1 MINNPQIIQQNT
13 QKRMKGVCDI
23 VFVIDLSGSMIPFI
37 EGLKS
42 HIENFIDSLKSG
54 NQNISS
60 LDYRLGIVA
69 HNNWGFS
76 VLDFTPDINRFK
88 KALEQLEPELANE
101 FTLPAI
107 DRALD
112 FPWRKAT
119 RIIASFTDE
128 PLKIGTD
135 DPFETG
141 YEPEFQISKL
151 DELKK
156 KINDL
161 HIHLY
166 FMSPQCD
173 VYEELAKVPRTICSW
188 FNDTFE
194 TYDFSELLNT
204 MGKTLSAS
212 LSQQDASKNPNPD
225 LYSLRGKFP
234 EYKI

>member
-69 HNNWGFS
+69 HNNWGFY
-76 VLDFTPDINRFK
+76 VLDFTSDINRFK
-88 KALEQLEPELANE
+88 KALEQLGPDGNE

-128 PLKIGTD
+128 P
-135 DPFETG
+135 FEG
-141 YEPEFQISKL
+141 GHEPKFQKSKF